1 MQHFDSFVLYMNLS
15 NDMESKIHSFYF
27 VQVLP
32 DSVSIFYRRIVPS
45 SVPFYVGFLVLFCL
59 SFYFK
64 ALPVLSFPSPYSA
77 DLLMHINIFIYFLWK
92 GCFPTLATIPVW
104 IGLYQALSNVANEV
118 IKRLLSHYLLGDFIE
133 LKLLCLHTSSSLL
146 IFVNHSV
153 WRDCWQKV
161 SFGFPLW
168 VAQLQLLPD
177 KVDLACLGFFHL
189 W

>member
-27 VQVLP
+27 VQVLLY
-32 DSVSIFYRRIVPS
+32 SVSISYRRIVPS

-133 LKLLCLHTSSSLL
+133 LKLLCVHTSSSLL
-146 IFVNHSV
+146 LFVNHSV
-153 WRDCWQKV
+153 
-161 SFGFPLW
+161 
-168 VAQLQLLPD
+168 
-177 KVDLACLGFFHL
+177 
-189 W
+189 

>member
-1 MQHFDSFVLYMNLS
+1 MQHFDSFVLYRNLS

-32 DSVSIFYRRIVPS
+32 DSVFFFFNRRILPS

-133 LKLLCLHTSSSLL
+133 LKLLCLHTISSLL

-153 WRDCWQKV
+153 
-161 SFGFPLW
+161 
-168 VAQLQLLPD
+168 
-177 KVDLACLGFFHL
+177 
-189 W
+189 